1 MPLGGEEVNSGYKGY
16 GLAMM
21 ADLFCGLL
29 SGSKYAHHIRFWTD
43 NTEVADLGQC
53 FVAIDPE
60 CFAPGL
66 GDRLKV
72 LFFLKKKMGH
82 PSLFFVNFGLFQTNI
97 KQFLKLIN
105 AKNIHPV

>member
-29 SGSKYAHHIRFWTD
+29 SGSKYAHHIRFRTD

-72 LFFLKKKMGH
+72 LFFLKKRWAI
-82 PSLFFVNFGLFQTNI
+82 PASFSLISVFFKQTSNNF
-97 KQFLKLIN
+97 
-105 AKNIHPV
+105 

>member
-21 ADLFCGLL
+21 AELFCGLL
-29 SGSKYAHHIRFWTD
+29 SGSKYAHHIRLWTD
-43 NTEVADLGQC
+43 NTGVADLGQC
-53 FVAIDPE
+53 CVALDPE

-72 LFFLKKKMGH
+72 FK
-82 PSLFFVNFGLFQTNI
+82 I
-97 KQFLKLIN
+97 
-105 AKNIHPV
+105 